1 MEVWKTILNIIIFIL
16 CLSTVVCIH
25 EAGHLTVAKLCNVY
39 CYEFSIGFGP
49 RFFKHYFKHKVKAGE
64 KDKDGNEIPLF
75 KADGKPNKINGET
88 VFSIRAFPL
97 GGYVSMAGEDDDSN
111 EDGISVPKERTL
123 LGVNHFKQICIM
135 LAGIAMN
142 FLLAFVLFLC
152 DYAFCTQKAT
162 DYSSPEITV
171 SETLT
176 VNSSNVISPS
186 YQAGLRSG
194 DKILTLYQQYDNL
207 KDANNNIKSGLIF
220 PKSTKE
226 TTLTSYLSLKP
237 GSNSNRYSLDDYST
251 ASIAYAVQDVINRQY
266 ITVDSQN
273 KEYTLSTTGDFSEFS
288 GLLATKDSTRTIYL
302 SYLSKET
309 SKVVT
314 TSFATTSVLVNES
327 DTISYYNMEKV
338 GISSYIYDYKCTG
351 TEAWGRA
358 GSDFGNLFVGIYTAI
373 GQLFTPSGWQSV
385 GGIVSVYKMSSAG
398 VTSGSLAYFLRLWG
412 YISLNLGCFNLLPF
426 PGLDGWQTLMAL
438 MESISRKKF
447 SSKFKNT
454 ANTIGLIV
462 LMVLAVLLIVK
473 DFINPIN

>member
-1 MEVWKTILNIIIFIL
+1 
-16 CLSTVVCIH
+16 
-25 EAGHLTVAKLCNVY
+25 VAKLCNVY

-237 GSNSNRYSLDDYST
+237 ALIPIDTVLMIIPLLRLLMLFRMSSIDST
-251 ASIAYAVQDVINRQY
+251 LQSIAKIKNILY
-266 ITVDSQN
+266 
-273 KEYTLSTTGDFSEFS
+273 
-288 GLLATKDSTRTIYL
+288 LLL
-302 SYLSKET
+302 E
-309 SKVVT
+309 
-314 TSFATTSVLVNES
+314 
-327 DTISYYNMEKV
+327 ISRN
-338 GISSYIYDYKCTG
+338 
-351 TEAWGRA
+351 
-358 GSDFGNLFVGIYTAI
+358 
-373 GQLFTPSGWQSV
+373 
-385 GGIVSVYKMSSAG
+385 
-398 VTSGSLAYFLRLWG
+398 SLAYWPLRIQPELSILVI
-412 YISLNLGCFNLLPF
+412 YLKRPLKSSPLPLLLLPY
-426 PGLDGWQTLMAL
+426 
-438 MESISRKKF
+438 
-447 SSKFKNT
+447 
-454 ANTIGLIV
+454 
-462 LMVLAVLLIVK
+462 
-473 DFINPIN
+473 